1 MVWIVAFD
9 NRLRLYHHLQC
20 FMWLNCRFQRFQF
33 NKETDRT
40 DNNTKIGTYVLVDKL
55 TSILVDS
62 IRLPAVLGNVHVDK
76 VDHIWADGS
85 LEHSRKCNRRPSSLI
100 LVAVDTDQW
109 TCRC

>member
-1 MVWIVAFD
+1 MAELPLSEIPVQQIKG
-9 NRLRLYHHLQC
+9 Q
-20 FMWLNCRFQRFQF
+20 
-33 NKETDRT
+33 
-40 DNNTKIGTYVLVDKL
+40 IGNYVLVDKL

-100 LVAVDTDQW
+100 LVAVDTDQR

>member
-1 MVWIVAFD
+1 MAFD

-20 FMWLNCRFQRFQF
+20 FMRLNCRLHF
-33 NKETDRT
+33 NKEKDRT
-40 DNNTKIGTYVLVDKL
+40 DNTKIGTYVLVDKL
-55 TSILVDS
+55 TSILVYG

-100 LVAVDTDQW
+100 LVAVDTDQR